1 MEFRMAKGEVLL
13 RVSAILF
20 LVSTACIV
28 AFDTETKVVI
38 LMIKKKATY
47 KDLDALKILLYV
59 TSAAAGYN
67 MLQLCKHSFSACST
81 IRNFNDS
88 YYMHMAWIS
97 FLLDQIVVYLTF
109 ATNTSAFEACLF
121 ALTGSEAF
129 QWMKVCNKFTRF
141 CYQIGGAILCC
152 YIASILMAMI
162 STISAYK
169 VLRMY
174 SPKRFLRLK
183 GK

>member
-1 MEFRMAKGEVLL
+1 M
-13 RVSAILF
+13 
-20 LVSTACIV
+20 
-28 AFDTETKVVI
+28 
-38 LMIKKKATY
+38 
-47 KDLDALKILLYV
+47 
-59 TSAAAGYN
+59 
-67 MLQLCKHSFSACST
+67 
-81 IRNFNDS
+81 
-88 YYMHMAWIS
+88 
-97 FLLDQIVVYLTF
+97 YLTF

-183 GK
+183 GKWPITFQCIIEIGNCICVKFTTRSKKWKRWRNERVQARGIGTHSWLHLLSVPNIVWICLFSSFFIFLICTKVLFEHSI

>member
-1 MEFRMAKGEVLL
+1 M
-13 RVSAILF
+13 
-20 LVSTACIV
+20 
-28 AFDTETKVVI
+28 
-38 LMIKKKATY
+38 
-47 KDLDALKILLYV
+47 
-59 TSAAAGYN
+59 
-67 MLQLCKHSFSACST
+67 
-81 IRNFNDS
+81 
-88 YYMHMAWIS
+88 
-97 FLLDQIVVYLTF
+97 YLTF

-183 GK
+183 GKWSKKWKRWRNERVQARGIGTHSWLHLLSVPNIVWICLFSSFFIFLICTKVLFEHSMQVLFPLLNKNKRTAPLLRIYICATFFS